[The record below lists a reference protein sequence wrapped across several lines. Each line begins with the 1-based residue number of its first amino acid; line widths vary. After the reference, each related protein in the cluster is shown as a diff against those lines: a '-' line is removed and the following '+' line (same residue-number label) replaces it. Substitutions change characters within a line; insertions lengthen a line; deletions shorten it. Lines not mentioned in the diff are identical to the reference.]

1 MMPLYG
7 VLPMDQ
13 LGALPFF
20 TVDWGTLAP
29 FLWAAVGLVGA
40 IVAARTRRI
49 RVSLRPRIAITRDR
63 QVSRAA

>member
-7 VLPMDQ
+7 VLPMDP
-13 LGALPFF
+13 LGTLPFF

-29 FLWAAVGLVGA
+29 FLWAAVGLVGV
-40 IVAARTRRI
+40 IVAARTRRT
-49 RVSLRPRIAITRDR
+49 RASLRPRIAIDHDR